1 MVVFGFGVLV
11 FSRIGTKFMTCYM
24 YFWKEGMKESCCL
37 HPSASCI
44 SNNCKAVA
52 VAVAAAAMQT
62 S

>member
-1 MVVFGFGVLV
+1 
-11 FSRIGTKFMTCYM
+11 MTCYM

-52 VAVAAAAMQT
+52 VAVAAAAAMQT

>member
-1 MVVFGFGVLV
+1 
-11 FSRIGTKFMTCYM
+11 MTCYM
-24 YFWKEGMKESCCL
+24 YFWKEGMKEGMKESCCL

-52 VAVAAAAMQT
+52 VAAAAAMQT